1 MEIVLSPSM
10 LAADFNILGQQI
22 QEVEKAGAQYLHYDV
37 MDGSFVPSIS
47 FGLPVLESIRMQSHL
62 FFDVHLMIVEP
73 IRYVEAFAKAGA
85 NGITFHLEAAEGQV
99 DETIEK
105 IKECGCKVGLSI
117 KPGTPVD
124 AVYPYLN
131 KVDMILLMTVEP
143 GFGGQKFI
151 PESMER
157 INTLSKKIKEI
168 SPTTRLQ
175 VDGGVGDK
183 NAAEV
188 VAAGV
193 DTIVSGTAVFH
204 GNIRENVNKIFE
216 ECRKNA
222 E

>member
-10 LAADFNILGQQI
+10 LAADFNILGKQI
-22 QEVEKAGAQYLHYDV
+22 KEVEEAGAQFLHYDV
-37 MDGSFVPSIS
+37 MDGLFVPSIS
-47 FGLPVLESIRMQSHL
+47 FGLPVLESIRKQSKL

-73 IRYVEAFAKAGA
+73 IRYIEEFAKAGA
-85 NGITFHLEAAEGQV
+85 DGITFHLEAAGDRI
-99 DETIEK
+99 DETIAK
-105 IKECGCKVGLSI
+105 IKSCGCKVGLSI
-117 KPGTPVD
+117 KPGTPVET
-124 AVYPYLN
+124 VFEYLN

-151 PESMER
+151 PESMNR
-157 INTLSKKIKEI
+157 IKELRSKI
-168 SPTTRLQ
+168 DEVNPLVRLQ

-193 DTIVSGTAVFH
+193 DTIVSGTAVFR

-216 ECRKNA
+216 ESRKNA

>member
-1 MEIVLSPSM
+1 VEIVLSPSI
-10 LAADFNILGQQI
+10 LAADFNILGEQI
-22 QEVEKAGAQYLHYDV
+22 RQVEEAGAQYLHYDV
-37 MDGSFVPSIS
+37 MDGLFVPSIS

-62 FFDVHLMIVEP
+62 FFDVHLMIVDP
-73 IRYVEAFAKAGA
+73 IRYVENFAKAGA
-85 NGITFHLEAAEGQV
+85 DGITFHLEAAKEKV
-99 DETIEK
+99 DDTIEK

-117 KPGTPVD
+117 KPGTAVEE
-124 AVYPYLN
+124 VYPYLD

-151 PESMER
+151 PASMDR
-157 INTLSKKIKEI
+157 IKVLRAKINEI

-183 NAAEV
+183 NAADV

-193 DTIVSGTAVFH
+193 DTIVSGTAVFR
-204 GNIRENVNKIFE
+204 GNIYENVKKIFE
-216 ECRKNA
+216 ECGKHA